1 MMTKGFFFFFFF
13 FCATLYGLS
22 KYTLTFDMCDIKLG
36 SLNINGA
43 REDAKRVSLFSLFKV
58 KKLSIIFLQET
69 HSTVENETEW
79 KKEWDGEVFLSHK
92 SSNSAGVGI
101 LFAKDFLPIS
111 CVIEEVIEGRLLKIQ
126 AVFENVKMTF
136 INVYAPTV
144 GAERVYF

>member
-58 KKLSIIFLQET
+58 KKLSIFFY
-69 HSTVENETEW
+69 
-79 KKEWDGEVFLSHK
+79 KKRI
-92 SSNSAGVGI
+92 A
-101 LFAKDFLPIS
+101 
-111 CVIEEVIEGRLLKIQ
+111 LLKMKLNGRKSGMGKFFSVIRV
-126 AVFENVKMTF
+126 A
-136 INVYAPTV
+136 TV
-144 GAERVYF
+144 PELEFCLRKIFYPFLVLLKKSLKVVC